1 MVYTFFN
8 KKTLGGAAK
17 SGIKSN
23 QHLAEELHKPKS
35 KSTLIY
41 YT

>member
-1 MVYTFFN
+1 MIYTFFN

-17 SGIKSN
+17 SGIKLN
-23 QHLAEELHKPKS
+23 QHLAGELRKSKS